1 MIDWDS
7 HGSHP
12 IGIPDVQYSGKWPE
26 MPTVRPHASMA
37 RVGRMDT
44 PVSVSSTRRIADS
57 RAVGP
62 VVTFVLDDEG
72 IVTAWSPEAEETLG
86 YKTTEVV
93 GRPAAVLWP
102 GMPPDVPGG
111 VLERAEADDS
121 RGRAAVLRHRE
132 GHRLKFELHLV
143 PLTSTEPGGDRTL
156 VLASSEQPLQRQ
168 EDQSILDG
176 LFTQSPIGLAVFDTE
191 LRYIRMNDSL
201 VKLQGIV
208 REDVLGRRISE
219 VLPELDTEAIEHR
232 LRKVLD
238 TGLPVINS
246 LHHGRT
252 PSDPERE
259 HVWNVSSFALTGGDG
274 QIIGVTDAVIDVTD
288 RYWARERL
296 AFLAESGARVG
307 TSLDVV
313 TTTEELVDL
322 LVPRFADFAAI
333 DLMAGVTEGEE
344 PRPPDAGDV
353 VLRHVARKTVGTSA
367 EGPGQMGDLLTIPAH
382 SLQSESFLNG
392 QPALLSMRDLNAE
405 GLRDIFGPRTR
416 SLLEEGENCG
426 MLVPLRA
433 RDVTLGLAYLH
444 RSARAGPFERDDL
457 VLAQELAAR
466 AAVCIDNARR
476 YIREHTA
483 AVTLHRSMLPHNV
496 PDQTALDVVHCFIP
510 AKAYAGVSGDWFDII
525 PLPAARV
532 ALVVGDVPGKGIP
545 AAACM
550 GQISSAVRTLAQ
562 LDLTPDE
569 LLGRLD
575 DMVPRLVERE
585 HGKGA
590 APIAEGLMGA
600 TCLFAIY
607 DPISRRCVMASAGH
621 PAPMIA
627 DPTGQVRFPQLP
639 PSKPL
644 GLGDPV
650 FELAEVELA
659 EGSTLLFHT
668 KSLAHAWP
676 TDAVMRG
683 RLHST
688 VGLSDQALEDKCQAI
703 ADAVVPR
710 LPADEDLAFLL
721 VKTRALGCERHVTWD
736 LPRDPAVVAS
746 ARSLVLRQ
754 LQQWNLEDSAFTT
767 ELIISEL
774 VTNAIR
780 YTNGPITLRL
790 ILDRTL
796 ICEVSDASSTSP
808 HIRRA
813 ATTDEGG
820 RGLYLIAQFSHRWGT
835 RYSATGKT
843 IWAEQL
849 LSPPEDAPT
858 GVDQMLSVFADLEPP
873 SGA

>member
-1 MIDWDS
+1 
-7 HGSHP
+7 
-12 IGIPDVQYSGKWPE
+12 
-26 MPTVRPHASMA
+26 
-37 RVGRMDT
+37 
-44 PVSVSSTRRIADS
+44 
-57 RAVGP
+57 
-62 VVTFVLDDEG
+62 
-72 IVTAWSPEAEETLG
+72 
-86 YKTTEVV
+86 
-93 GRPAAVLWP
+93 
-102 GMPPDVPGG
+102 
-111 VLERAEADDS
+111 
-121 RGRAAVLRHRE
+121 
-132 GHRLKFELHLV
+132 
-143 PLTSTEPGGDRTL
+143 
-156 VLASSEQPLQRQ
+156 
-168 EDQSILDG
+168 
-176 LFTQSPIGLAVFDTE
+176 
-191 LRYIRMNDSL
+191 
-201 VKLQGIV
+201 
-208 REDVLGRRISE
+208 
-219 VLPELDTEAIEHR
+219 
-232 LRKVLD
+232 
-238 TGLPVINS
+238 
-246 LHHGRT
+246 
-252 PSDPERE
+252 
-259 HVWNVSSFALTGGDG
+259 
-274 QIIGVTDAVIDVTD
+274 
-288 RYWARERL
+288 
-296 AFLAESGARVG
+296 
-307 TSLDVV
+307 
-313 TTTEELVDL
+313 
-322 LVPRFADFAAI
+322 
-333 DLMAGVTEGEE
+333 
-344 PRPPDAGDV
+344 
-353 VLRHVARKTVGTSA
+353 
-367 EGPGQMGDLLTIPAH
+367 
-382 SLQSESFLNG
+382 
-392 QPALLSMRDLNAE
+392 MRDLNAE
-405 GLRDIFGPRTR
+405 GLRDIFGLRTR

-444 RSARAGPFERDDL
+444 RGARAGPFERDDL

-545 AAACM
+545 VAACM

-585 HGKGA
+585 HAKGA
-590 APIAEGLMGA
+590 APIVEGLMGA

-650 FELAEVELA
+650 FELAEIELA

-780 YTNGPITLRL
+780 YANGPIKLRL

-858 GVDQMLSVFADLEPP
+858 GVDQMLSVSADLEPP